1 MVEIYGRLAMTN
13 QYLALE
19 EIQEKCNQLTNEYE
33 IDEDKFYSI
42 VEKWAEKDVQLEQKL
57 ISSFT
62 ELLDVASSEITNME
76 EHVGLAPTCRLGCS
90 FCCYFPIIINEME
103 AKFMKRAI
111 ENFPAERKKA
121 IRGHLI
127 HYYDKYGD
135 RISENNKLD
144 FENDADF
151 KLKYRKSLTPCPMLN
166 TETNQCIA
174 YEIRPIPCRTYMNYT
189 NPTVC
194 ETNLMP
200 KETISFEF
208 LYSEYMGALNEF
220 LQFLYEEGDTGFVQ
234 YPDDLYK
241 HDYLTNW
248 MKDLINLS

>member
-1 MVEIYGRLAMTN
+1 MNI
-13 QYLALE
+13 QYLSLE
-19 EIQEKCNQLTNEYE
+19 EIQERCEKLTNEYE
-33 IDEDKFYSI
+33 IDEEKFYSI
-42 VEKWAEKDVQLEQKL
+42 VEKWAEQDVRVEHKL
-57 ISSFT
+57 IYSFT
-62 ELLDVASSEITNME
+62 ELLDVVSSEITSME
-76 EHVGLAPTCRLGCS
+76 EYVGLTATCRLGCS

-103 AKFMKRAI
+103 AKFMKQAI
-111 ENFPAERKKA
+111 ANFPEERRKA
-121 IRGHLI
+121 IQSHLTN
-127 HYYDKYGD
+127 YYEKYKD
-135 RISENNKLD
+135 QIEEVVSLD

-151 KLKYRKSLTPCPMLN
+151 KLKYRKTLTPCPMLN
-166 TETNQCIA
+166 TDTNQCMA

-189 NPTVC
+189 NPNVC

-241 HDYLTNW
+241 HDYLVNW
-248 MKDLINLS
+248 MKELTNLS